1 MSALTVVVTSPI
13 VKLLSVAR
21 WILNPCSL
29 FELSVQVNVTLAALG
44 FAITPTAN
52 TLDGA
57 AGAFGPDAIFEYAE
71 LVRTLG
77 NPMDGAGYIMVSPTI
92 LNACTR

>member
-1 MSALTVVVTSPI
+1 MFAVTVVVTSPI
-13 VKLLSVAR
+13 VNALSVAY

-44 FAITPTAN
+44 FCIKPMAI

-71 LVRTLG
+71 LVRTFG